1 MRDLETK
8 RGKGTHQRGKG
19 QRGRVSRAKGSEG
32 NRKRR
37 GRVSG
42 VKGIGPGR
50 KGRSKWNRTERV
62 KGSGGTGIGSRALG
76 KGYRHMDAMRV
87 KTCGSHVDDKIVIT

>member
-1 MRDLETK
+1 MK
-8 RGKGTHQRGKG
+8 RGKGTRQRGKG

-32 NRKRR
+32 DGKRR

-42 VKGIGPGR
+42 AKGFRTG
-50 KGRSKWNRTERV
+50 TEREKWWDGTGRA
-62 KGSGGTGIGSRALG
+62 KGSGRTGIGSRALG